1 MAPARFTGHSN
12 VAAPTPGGKQTAAN
26 KNSSAAALLEPRI
39 FKDAR
44 GAFWETYNERLVA
57 EAGLPTR
64 FVQDN
69 FSLSKKNVVRGIHY
83 QIRNTQ
89 GKLVRVTHGSVWD
102 VAVDLRRSSPTF
114 GKHVGVELSGEN
126 GRMFWIP
133 EGFGHGFVALSD
145 VAGFAYK
152 VTEYYSPADERTL
165 VWNDPALA
173 ISWPVS
179 AEEAVVSDK
188 DQKGSVLEHAEVF
201 A

>member
-1 MAPARFTGHSN
+1 MNIIETAL
-12 VAAPTPGGKQTAAN
+12 PGV
-26 KNSSAAALLEPRI
+26 LIFEPRI

-44 GAFWETYNERLVA
+44 GVFCETYNERLMQQ
-57 EAGLPTR
+57 AGLPTR
-64 FVQDN
+64 WVQDN
-69 FSLSKKNVVRGIHY
+69 FSLSKRNVVRGIHY
-83 QIRNTQ
+83 QIKNTQ

-102 VAVDLRRSSPTF
+102 VAIDLRRSSTTF
-114 GKHVGVELSGEN
+114 GQYVGVELSDEN

-133 EGFGHGFVALSD
+133 EGFGHGFVALSE

-165 VWNDPALA
+165 LWNDSTVG

-179 AEEAVVSDK
+179 ANDAIVSEK
-188 DQKGSVLEHAEVF
+188 DQRGSVLNQAELF